1 MKKPLL
7 LLISLFSLV
16 FMVTPGQAEEPRW
29 CPLCSMNL
37 KMYHQTSNRLT
48 LSDGSKVQTCSI
60 FCAAQIYEKKTAEI
74 EKWEVVDYAT
84 KVFIDARKAA
94 WVVGSDLP
102 GVMTAVSKLAFAAPE
117 EAQKLQKT
125 HGGAIGTFDEALN
138 RTMADM
144 GIDRKMIMARVT
156 KRAMMGRD
164 LAEKNGC
171 FRCHGPEGKGGTAA
185 AFTTQEFA
193 KKVTSRIKIKEAILK
208 GVHGMAGYDGKVDEK
223 DLHSIT
229 LYLWSLRPAG

>member
-1 MKKPLL
+1 MKKILL

-16 FMVTPGQAEEPRW
+16 FMVTPGQAEDPRW

-60 FCAAQIYEKKTAEI
+60 FCAAQIYEKKAAEI

-94 WVVGSDLP
+94 WVVGSDVP

-117 EAQKLQKT
+117 EAQKLQKA
-125 HGGAIGTFDEALN
+125 HGGTIGTFDEALN

-144 GIDRKMIMARVT
+144 GLDRKMIMARVA

-185 AFTTQEFA
+185 AFTTPEFA
-193 KKVTSRIKIKEAILK
+193 KKGMSRIKIKEAILK
-208 GVHGMAGYDGKVDEK
+208 GVHGMEGYAGKIDEK